1 MNVFRKTILYS
12 GGERMKKLVIA
23 LLTLIFSVGMFATQ
37 KTLVIKGS
45 NTLLD
50 VAQLW
55 VEEFNK
61 LYPNV
66 KVTLEGAGSSTGIAA
81 LFNGT
86 TDIANSSRWLKDT
99 EIQQMFQ
106 QKRWLAPI
114 LVAWDGI
121 AIVVHKDL
129 QIRNITIQQL
139 KDIYTGRITTWN
151 QIDPNLPAKDIV
163 AFSRNT
169 ASGTFEVFKE
179 KVLMDGKMSPRVRM
193 LESSMAELETVA
205 KTPYSI
211 AYFGVGYVNPNM
223 VKVLS
228 VNGIAPTKLDIISGK
243 YPLSRPLF
251 VFVDITNGWPE
262 EGPISDYLKFIVSK
276 KGQELVEKAGF
287 VAALGQ

>member
-1 MNVFRKTILYS
+1 MRKFILTIAFVSLFAVF
-12 GGERMKKLVIA
+12 G
-23 LLTLIFSVGMFATQ
+23 FATA
-37 KTLVIKGS
+37 LVIKGS
-45 NTLLD
+45 NTMLD
-50 VAQLW
+50 IAQLW

-61 LYPNV
+61 QNPNI

-86 TDIANSSRWLKDT
+86 TDIANSSRWFKDS
-99 EIQQMFQ
+99 EVQKMFEM
-106 QKRWLAPI
+106 KKWFAPV

-129 QIRNITIQQL
+129 PVKNLTIQQI
-139 KDIYTGRITTWN
+139 KDIYTGKITRWN
-151 QIDPNLPAKDIV
+151 QIDPNLPARDIV

-179 KVLMDGKMSPRVRM
+179 KVLGDEKMSPRVRM

-211 AYFGVGYVNPNM
+211 AYFGVGYVDQS
-223 VKVLS
+223 VKVVS
-228 VNGIAPTKLDIISGK
+228 VNGVMPTKQNILSSK
-243 YPLSRPLF
+243 YALSRPLF
-251 VFVDITNGWPE
+251 IFIDVTKGWPE
-262 EGPISDYLKFIVSK
+262 EGPVAEFLRFVMSK